1 MKLIVSI
8 IILLSSTLN
17 AQNLKLG
24 FDFETHRISEGTDNE
39 THILRGDAFP
49 IAFHII
55 LEYDLIENISLDTR
69 LGRTIQTHFSGM
81 EYSLGAKYKVYKS
94 FFITSGVLL
103 HSNEGGNISNGESM
117 LYTSILMLYGGV
129 GLNLSNVF
137 AIEIKYY
144 NPTSSQAIEKTSPQ
158 LIDNK
163 VSWNYIKFKNMIR
176 FGFSFKW
183 PL

>member
-1 MKLIVSI
+1 M
-8 IILLSSTLN
+8 ILLSPILN
-17 AQNLKLG
+17 AQDLRLG
-24 FDFETHRISEGTDNE
+24 FDFETHRIVDKNDKGVQMLPIE
-39 THILRGDAFP
+39 AFP
-49 IAFHII
+49 FAIHMI
-55 LEYDLIENISLDTR
+55 LEYDLSNKISLETR
-69 LGRTIQTHFSGM
+69 PGISLQWNFPGM
-81 EYSLGAKYKVYKS
+81 EYSLGARYKIYKS
-94 FFITSGVLL
+94 FYISGGVFL
-103 HSNEGGNISNGESM
+103 HSNEGGNISNGKSM

-129 GLNLSNVF
+129 GFNLSNVF

-158 LIDNK
+158 LIDNN